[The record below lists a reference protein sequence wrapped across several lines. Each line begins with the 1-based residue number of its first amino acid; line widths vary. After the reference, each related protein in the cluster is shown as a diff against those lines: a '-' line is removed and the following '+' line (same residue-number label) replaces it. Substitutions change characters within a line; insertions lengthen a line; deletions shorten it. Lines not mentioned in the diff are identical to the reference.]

1 MNDTEHSDFM
11 RSAVETARQGIDRGQ
26 TPFGACLVKENV
38 MVARAHNTVWQ
49 DTDITAHAEIQAI
62 RRGCRQLSTVD
73 LSGCVMY
80 STCEPCPMCF
90 SACHWARVGRIVYG
104 ASISDAAEAG
114 FNEMPLSNTEMKE
127 RGESP
132 IAVTSGILRE
142 ECVRLFE
149 QWAGRSD
156 RRNY

>member
-1 MNDTEHSDFM
+1 MDNVDHHDFM
-11 RSAVETARQGIDRGQ
+11 GMAVETALQGIENGQ
-26 TPFGACLVKENV
+26 TPFGACLVKDNV
-38 MVARAHNTVWQ
+38 VIARAHNRVWQ

-62 RRGCRQLSTVD
+62 RRGCRQLSTID
-73 LSGCVMY
+73 LSGCVIY

-90 SACHWARVGRIVYG
+90 SACHWARVDRIVYG

-114 FNEMPLSNTEMKE
+114 FNEMPVSNTEMKDS
-127 RGESP
+127 GESS
-132 IAVTSGILRE
+132 IAITSGILRD

-149 QWAGRSD
+149 QWASRSD